1 MKILVAALRFFLGGD
16 ETNDDLSESD
26 EEKSKAK
33 VMVFISIFHLSFES
47 KTAKEIYIE
56 YHKGSKKTRSK
67 EKKMKTKM
75 QKVIYSI

>member
-33 VMVFISIFHLSFES
+33 VMVCFISFFYLILLVKNS
-47 KTAKEIYIE
+47 
-56 YHKGSKKTRSK
+56 
-67 EKKMKTKM
+67 
-75 QKVIYSI
+75 